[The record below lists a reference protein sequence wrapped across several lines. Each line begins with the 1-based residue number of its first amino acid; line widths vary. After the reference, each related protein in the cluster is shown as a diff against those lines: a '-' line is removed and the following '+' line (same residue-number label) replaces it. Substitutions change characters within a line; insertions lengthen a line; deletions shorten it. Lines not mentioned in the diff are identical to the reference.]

1 MSCPGLHC
9 PGCSGSQSAGI
20 AAAVVV
26 ALAVAAEAV
35 QWVADRIWWIGGTAA
50 VCYAMAVVAGTR
62 LERRND
68 RRAAAWGAA
77 RGIYSRADV
86 ILPCPVRAAAVPAEP
101 ARPAIA
107 APGITVNIFGVPSP
121 EQAEVIRQVLP
132 EPGGAAR
139 GEALRL
145 VTRNPGIDES
155 GAGTLA

>member
-9 PGCSGSQSAGI
+9 PGCSGGQSLGV

-26 ALAVAAEAV
+26 GLAVAAEAV

-50 VCYAMAVVAGTR
+50 VCYALAAAAGMW

-86 ILPCPVRAAAVPAEP
+86 ILPCPPRAAAVPAEP

-107 APGITVNIFGVPSP
+107 VPQVVNFNFFG
-121 EQAEVIRQVLP
+121 ADATRAAAIIRNHYT
-132 EPGGAAR
+132 E
-139 GEALRL
+139 GER
-145 VTRNPGIDES
+145 
-155 GAGTLA
+155 